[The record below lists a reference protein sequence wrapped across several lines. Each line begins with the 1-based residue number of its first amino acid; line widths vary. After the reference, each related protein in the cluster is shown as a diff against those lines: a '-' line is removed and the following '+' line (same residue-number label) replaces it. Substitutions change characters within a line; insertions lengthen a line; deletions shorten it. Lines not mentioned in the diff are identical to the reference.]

1 MKYIIKKI
9 NRIIS
14 KKKIQNKKNES
25 FINYDKKVLIFT
37 DSRGQ
42 YKDSFSNKNIFTE
55 KLHQYFKNKNI
66 LCNMMLCPFGWTSTI
81 DFIQCIEEKHINP
94 DIYDIIILYTG
105 VVEYSPRP
113 LSNFYEAFCNYNEK
127 ISIDRLMNDKPPR
140 ILNNKK
146 QFFINFFGPNN
157 LNIMNYDIKYN
168 EEDTR
173 SLINLKMHELY
184 VIPYL
189 QRLNNKLLFINSNKI
204 VEGWEGN
211 YLKKNPLGRP
221 KNINIINTFSKINK
235 NKFKNIIDLS
245 IWNNEDIKKYTVDN
259 MHLTY
264 KGSEYI
270 YNEILKILKF

>member
-1 MKYIIKKI
+1 
-9 NRIIS
+9 
-14 KKKIQNKKNES
+14 
-25 FINYDKKVLIFT
+25 
-37 DSRGQ
+37 
-42 YKDSFSNKNIFTE
+42 
-55 KLHQYFKNKNI
+55 
-66 LCNMMLCPFGWTSTI
+66 
-81 DFIQCIEEKHINP
+81 
-94 DIYDIIILYTG
+94 
-105 VVEYSPRP
+105 
-113 LSNFYEAFCNYNEK
+113 
-127 ISIDRLMNDKPPR
+127 
-140 ILNNKK
+140 
-146 QFFINFFGPNN
+146 
-157 LNIMNYDIKYN
+157 
-168 EEDTR
+168 
-173 SLINLKMHELY
+173 MHELY